1 MKNYLNERGNIAIF
15 VLGML
20 SIIMVMF
27 ILVINM
33 ASALA
38 TKEQSSTTVQQA
50 SLAAT
55 SVFYEEVSR
64 VIDEY
69 EDETLEGSLL
79 AFFEDFNEKV
89 SDRIDQLSSSDGYTG
104 WSQNEINIEAFNQVL
119 TEELN
124 EPIVRTTLSGLLQ
137 DEEVR
142 TSVINEA
149 RNTIQRN
156 NGVLDGAVLTVSD
169 NRFYVRAANEFES
182 TSLDGIVGQINEH
195 VYQESA
201 GPTINFLEL
210 IWPSSSST
218 ISLDH

>member
-89 SDRIDQLSSSDGYTG
+89 SDRVDQLSSSEGYTG

-124 EPIVRTTLSGLLQ
+124 EPIVRTTLRGLLQ

-218 ISLDH
+218 IPLDH

>member
-89 SDRIDQLSSSDGYTG
+89 SDRVDQLSSSGGYTG

>member
-89 SDRIDQLSSSDGYTG
+89 SDRVDQLSSSGGYTG

-182 TSLDGIVGQINEH
+182 TSLDSIVGQINEN

-201 GPTINFLEL
+201 GPTIDFLEV
-210 IWPSSSST
+210 IWPSSNT
-218 ISLDH
+218 IPLD